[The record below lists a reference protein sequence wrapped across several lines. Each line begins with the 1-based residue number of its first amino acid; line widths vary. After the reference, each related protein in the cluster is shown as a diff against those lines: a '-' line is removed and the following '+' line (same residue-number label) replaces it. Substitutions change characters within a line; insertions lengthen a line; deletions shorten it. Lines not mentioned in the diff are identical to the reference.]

1 MNKIILMALLSIF
14 FTACVGTSIEEQRAT
29 CIKDGKKFYT
39 KKFLNMR
46 TGEYEIKGEC
56 R

>member
-1 MNKIILMALLSIF
+1 MNKIILLTLSAFLLSGCF
-14 FTACVGTSIEEQRAT
+14 SQSIEEQRAS
-29 CIKDGKKFYT
+29 CINDGKKFYT

-56 R
+56 K